1 MPRQLEHS
9 KVYKT
14 RKRQWKW
21 NGLFIS
27 IRLILQGCFV
37 AGARAILSRI
47 AWGEGEV
54 QQKRKKLKVGV
65 VLLALIWILL
75 LAVSLYLLQVLLA
88 MFVSNPQGQG
98 LISADWSGYLV
109 TSDLENPQ
117 NQVVGINASWT
128 VPRIGVFSS
137 DAYSSAWIG
146 IGGHSEKTLIQTGT
160 EQDSVNGQEYYS
172 AWYELL
178 PANAVRIDTIS
189 VSPGDVI
196 TASINLVN
204 SNTDQWA
211 IRIYDVTKGQG
222 FYRTFTYNSSQLSA
236 DWVVERP
243 HVNNQITPLANFG
256 TIKFTGSYAKI
267 GDTVGTIA
275 SFPYSQVIMTTDLS
289 LQLTSV
295 SSLGDDGASFNV
307 TYLSSG

>member
-1 MPRQLEHS
+1 L
-9 KVYKT
+9 
-14 RKRQWKW
+14 
-21 NGLFIS
+21 
-27 IRLILQGCFV
+27 
-37 AGARAILSRI
+37 
-47 AWGEGEV
+47 
-54 QQKRKKLKVGV
+54 QQKRKKFQVGV
-65 VLLALIWILL
+65 VLLVLIWILL
-75 LAVSLYLLQVLLA
+75 LASSLFLLQVLLA
-88 MFVSNPQGQG
+88 AFVNNPQGM
-98 LISADWSGYLV
+98 ISADWSGYLV
-109 TSDLENPQ
+109 TSNLGNPQ
-117 NQVVGINASWT
+117 GQVVGINASWT

-172 AWYELL
+172 AWYEML
-178 PANAVRIDTIS
+178 PANAIRIDTINI
-189 VSPGDVI
+189 SPGDVI

-204 SNTDQWA
+204 SDTDQWA

-222 FYRTFTYNSSQLSA
+222 FYRTFIYNSSRLSA

-243 HVNNQITPLANFG
+243 HVNNQITSLANFG
-256 TIKFTGSYAKI
+256 TIKFTSAYAKI

-295 SSLGDDGASFNV
+295 SPLGSDGASFNV
-307 TYLSSG
+307 TYLTSG

>member
-1 MPRQLEHS
+1 L
-9 KVYKT
+9 
-14 RKRQWKW
+14 
-21 NGLFIS
+21 
-27 IRLILQGCFV
+27 
-37 AGARAILSRI
+37 
-47 AWGEGEV
+47 
-54 QQKRKKLKVGV
+54 QQKRKKFQVGV
-65 VLLALIWILL
+65 VLLVLIWILL
-75 LAVSLYLLQVLLA
+75 LASSLFLLQVLLA
-88 MFVSNPQGQG
+88 AFVNNPQGM
-98 LISADWSGYLV
+98 ISADWSGYLV
-109 TSDLENPQ
+109 TSNLGNPQ
-117 NQVVGINASWT
+117 GQVVGINASWT

-172 AWYELL
+172 AWYEML
-178 PANAVRIDTIS
+178 PANAIRIDTINI
-189 VSPGDVI
+189 SPGDII

-204 SNTDQWA
+204 SDTDQWA

-222 FYRTFTYNSSQLSA
+222 FYRTFIYNSSRLSA

-243 HVNNQITPLANFG
+243 HVNNQITSLANFG
-256 TIKFTGSYAKI
+256 TIKFTSAYAKI

-295 SSLGDDGASFNV
+295 SPLGSDGASFNV
-307 TYLSSG
+307 TYLTSG